1 MLVLELGLPRGAIT
15 LEWPGLM
22 HMVAASSL
30 TFYIFIF
37 LHLTIFEN
45 NCEVSVKN
53 GEIYVIFL

>member
-22 HMVAASSL
+22 HMVVTSSL
-30 TFYIFIF
+30 TFSIFIF
-37 LHLTIFEN
+37 LHLSICEN

-53 GEIYVIFL
+53 GKIYVIF